1 MVCEF
6 IRSPLYN
13 NTDTLP
19 MGLVIHVMGLFAGFL
34 AGLFG
39 FADDCVSG
47 VLSGNLGCSS

>member
-1 MVCEF
+1 MLTG
-6 IRSPLYN
+6 IPLN
-13 NTDTLP
+13 P

-47 VLSGNLGCSS
+47 VLSGNLGCSSLLLTVIL